1 MLGLKLNHV
10 SKRGHRPQW
19 VKLKAASNFL
29 FYDLLLIS
37 LVCLGSVNVW
47 QNDCQATDINQ
58 VLPNIHY
65 FYAKGKCLY
74 LLWQGKHY
82 IGQVWDWHDDCTRGV
97 VQASPTTLLSWLLK
111 WRYRCDVIMVIV
123 SLSELSHKTRFHPV
137 SIFFYI
143 LNIT

>member
-65 FYAKGKCLY
+65 FM
-74 LLWQGKHY
+74 QREN
-82 IGQVWDWHDDCTRGV
+82 V
-97 VQASPTTLLSWLLK
+97 
-111 WRYRCDVIMVIV
+111 
-123 SLSELSHKTRFHPV
+123 F
-137 SIFFYI
+137 IFFDKG
-143 LNIT
+143 NITAVYQNCII